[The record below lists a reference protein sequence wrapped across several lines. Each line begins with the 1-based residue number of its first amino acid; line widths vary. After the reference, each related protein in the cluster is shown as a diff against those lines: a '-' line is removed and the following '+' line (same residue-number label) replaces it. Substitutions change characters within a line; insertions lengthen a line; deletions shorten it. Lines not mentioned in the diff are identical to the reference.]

1 MKLRHNKKRN
11 TAFLYEVL
19 VRHLT
24 KSVLNKDAEKKKK
37 IIDVIKE
44 HFCGGSALREE
55 LEIYNAVITEDRY
68 DYHTAERILFEAK
81 KAFLKVD
88 KEQLFVEQSNLIK
101 AINQA
106 LSKEAYSIFV
116 PNYKSLASLQQ
127 IFNDQVPIKTK
138 VLLETKIIRAL
149 AGRQNSIKKKM
160 PTVDNIVYQ
169 TFVKKFNKQYSD
181 DLLEEQKSLLNK
193 YIGSFSDNGLGLKLF
208 LNEEIARLRTL
219 VEGLLK
225 KDEVLLQEETS
236 EKIKEVLVVIDD
248 FKNQEV
254 DQQLVEKVL
263 KIQSLVNEI

>member
-55 LEIYNAVITEDRY
+55 LEIYNAVIGEEKY
-68 DYHTAERILFEAK
+68 DYPTAERILFEAK
-81 KAFLKVD
+81 RAFLKVD
-88 KEQLFVEQSNLIK
+88 KGQLFVEQSNLIK
-101 AINQA
+101 SINQV
-106 LSKEAYSIFV
+106 LSKDAYSIFV

-127 IFNDQVPIKTK
+127 IFNDQVPVKTK
-138 VLLETKIIRAL
+138 VLLETKIIRGL
-149 AGRQNSIKKKM
+149 AGRRNSIKNNM

-169 TFVKKFNKQYSD
+169 TFVKKFNKQYSG
-181 DLLEEQKSLLNK
+181 DLLEEQKNLLNK
-193 YIGSFSDNGLGLKLF
+193 YIGSFSDNGLELKVF
-208 LNEEIARLRTL
+208 LNEEIRRLRVL
-219 VEGLLK
+219 VESLLK

-236 EKIKEVLVVIDD
+236 KKVKEVLIVIED

-254 DQQLVEKVL
+254 NQEMVEKVL